1 MNLCASLLM
10 IAMRPSK
17 SRRSTWTA
25 SGKLYFSSQVSL
37 WNRSASSHQKVT
49 HLAKQQKFYDSI
61 EFLRK
66 FWQFYFGYSSS
77 YNFVFFRWKI
87 KVYCCSRW
95 NPFFNCCLCM
105 FVTAPLLLNKVWWK
119 YEEFTIWAAKKVL
132 HDHVQ
137 QTTFLLVERR
147 GTKAH
152 KWISFDGVWKN
163 STLKLKLYYL
173 VIIRSYRKMACK
185 YMSPLLTQR
194 LLLIT
199 LHKIFSWRH

>member
-1 MNLCASLLM
+1 MIYTMRPGNVMNLCASLLM

-95 NPFFNCCLCM
+95 NPFFNVLCM
-105 FVTAPLLLNKVWWK
+105 FVTAPLFDENTRNSR
-119 YEEFTIWAAKKVL
+119 YEPSKKSFTWSCATDNFFVGC
-132 HDHVQ
+132 
-137 QTTFLLVERR
+137 R
-147 GTKAH
+147 
-152 KWISFDGVWKN
+152 
-163 STLKLKLYYL
+163 
-173 VIIRSYRKMACK
+173 M
-185 YMSPLLTQR
+185 
-194 LLLIT
+194 
-199 LHKIFSWRH
+199 